1 MTSLIITLKSSNG
14 VLDLELPDEV
24 TLRNL
29 LPDLVRALELPSVDN
44 TGRPIAYQIVH
55 QARNR
60 SLRGGDTLQG
70 AGIVTGDELSLVS
83 ASLPAGAVPSG
94 WGGNAQRN
102 SALLRCASGK
112 VIALDNYGKP
122 ELTVGRYDIRTGKSP
137 DIDLSKEP
145 AGDTVSRS
153 HALLRKQGHQWML
166 VALSARNPTQVGGA
180 RLALQQPRPLQPGDV
195 ITLGGVRL
203 VFEAGRSP

>member
-1 MTSLIITLKSSNG
+1 MTSIIITLKSPNG

-29 LPDLVRALELPSVDN
+29 LPDLVRALKLPSVDN
-44 TGRPIAYQIVH
+44 AGRPVAYQIIHTV
-55 QARNR
+55 RNR
-60 SLRGGDTLQG
+60 SLRGDDTLQG
-70 AGIVTGDELSLVS
+70 AGIVTGDVLSLVS
-83 ASLPAGAVPSG
+83 ASLPVGAVPPG
-94 WGGNAQRN
+94 WGGNAPGN

-122 ELTVGRYDIRTGKSP
+122 ELAVGRYDVRTGKSP
-137 DIDLSKEP
+137 DIDLSEEP
-145 AGDTVSRS
+145 DGNTASRS
-153 HALLRKQGHQWML
+153 HASLRKQGNQWIL
-166 VALSARNPTQVGGA
+166 TSLSAKNPTQVGGA
-180 RLALQQPRPLQPGDV
+180 RLALQQPRPLQSGDV